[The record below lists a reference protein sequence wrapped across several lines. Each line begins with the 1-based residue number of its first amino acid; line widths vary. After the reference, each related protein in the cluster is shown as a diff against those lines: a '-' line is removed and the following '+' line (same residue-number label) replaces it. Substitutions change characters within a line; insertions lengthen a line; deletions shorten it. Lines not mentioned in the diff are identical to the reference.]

1 MGYRGR
7 GKVRHQF
14 FLSRVWAG
22 REREE
27 KQQVVL
33 GACFLHFRDS
43 SNEGSQH
50 MFWLRNKKN
59 YQYPLLSGALLY
71 HKVFVHCTA
80 QDRFSCCLAV
90 VLMMNGGNS
99 GYCL

>member
-1 MGYRGR
+1 MGYWGR
-7 GKVRHQF
+7 EGEWATV
-14 FLSRVWAG
+14 LSKWGLGRE

-33 GACFLHFRDS
+33 GACFLNFRDS

-59 YQYPLLSGALLY
+59 Y
-71 HKVFVHCTA
+71 
-80 QDRFSCCLAV
+80 R
-90 VLMMNGGNS
+90 
-99 GYCL
+99 